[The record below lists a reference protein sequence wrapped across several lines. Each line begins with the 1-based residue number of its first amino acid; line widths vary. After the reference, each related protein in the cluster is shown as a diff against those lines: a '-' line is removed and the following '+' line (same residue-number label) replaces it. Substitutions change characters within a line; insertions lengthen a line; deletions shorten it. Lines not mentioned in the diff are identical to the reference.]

1 MITTDTV
8 TLDRT
13 GLATVPSG
21 TGKKAYSIG
30 CYQKSDW
37 EFIHEELKKDGSL
50 EDNIPS
56 SSITVTDEKLHSD
69 TRGTYM
75 LTDAEAE
82 DLKKHEKVKFLSL
95 IHI

>member
-13 GLATVPSG
+13 GLATVPEG

-50 EDNIPS
+50 EDNFLLQVS
-56 SSITVTDEKLHSD
+56 
-69 TRGTYM
+69 
-75 LTDAEAE
+75 
-82 DLKKHEKVKFLSL
+82 LSL
-95 IHI
+95 MTNFIVILKDHTC